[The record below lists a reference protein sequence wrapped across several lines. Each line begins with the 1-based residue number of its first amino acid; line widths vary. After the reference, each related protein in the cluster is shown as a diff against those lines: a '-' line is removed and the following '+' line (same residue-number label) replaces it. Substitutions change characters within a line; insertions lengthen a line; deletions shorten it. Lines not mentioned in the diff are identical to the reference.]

1 MLEKIDQDVQSCIKL
16 DDIADVMRQ
25 EKQKK
30 VDALVKEVLSLN
42 PACNEIGAGKL
53 NRLIE
58 LAKELSSERN
68 N

>member
-1 MLEKIDQDVQSCIKL
+1 MLDKIEQDVQICNRLVKL
-16 DDIADVMRQ
+16 SEVLRK

-42 PACNEIGAGKL
+42 PACTEIGAGKM

-58 LAKELSSERN
+58 LAKGLG
-68 N
+68 